1 MNSYLLCKYNIKSS
15 LVNSSLILLM
25 RLVCVLSHFSCV
37 QLCVTPW
44 TIACQAPP
52 LSLGFS
58 RQEYWSG
65 LPSPPAGYLLDPGI
79 EPTSS
84 LSPALQAESLLLSGP
99 EKISNAKMPRGN
111 EAQAPQLPRLCAPT
125 TEALE
130 PVFCHQGKQPQWAAL
145 EKQWRVALARCN

>member
-1 MNSYLLCKYNIKSS
+1 MNYIAGPPWCYSGEESTCQCRGHRLHLRFAVCAQS
-15 LVNSSLILLM
+15 LQPCPTLYMILWTVAFQASLSM
-25 RLVCVLSHFSCV
+25 
-37 QLCVTPW
+37 
-44 TIACQAPP
+44 
-52 LSLGFS
+52 GFS
-58 RQEYWSG
+58 RQEHWSG

-111 EAQAPQLPRLCAPT
+111 EAQAPQLLRLCAPT

-130 PVFCHQGKQPQWAAL
+130 PVFCHQGKQPQ
-145 EKQWRVALARCN
+145 